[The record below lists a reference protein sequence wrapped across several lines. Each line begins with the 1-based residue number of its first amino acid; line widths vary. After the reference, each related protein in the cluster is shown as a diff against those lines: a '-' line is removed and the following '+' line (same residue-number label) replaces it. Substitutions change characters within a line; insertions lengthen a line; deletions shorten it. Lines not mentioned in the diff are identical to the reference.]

1 MILILVTVII
11 FLAIGI
17 AAMVVRAR
25 EGDRE

>member
-1 MILILVTVII
+1 MILTLVTVII

>member
-1 MILILVTVII
+1 MILTLVTVII

-17 AAMVVRAR
+17 AAMVARAR